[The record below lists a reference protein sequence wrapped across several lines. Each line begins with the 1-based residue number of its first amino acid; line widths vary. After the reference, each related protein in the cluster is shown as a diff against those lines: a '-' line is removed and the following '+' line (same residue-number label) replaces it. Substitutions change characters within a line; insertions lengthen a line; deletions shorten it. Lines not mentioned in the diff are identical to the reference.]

1 MEAALSVKPGTQ
13 VVGALTVHDVDDD
26 ECSLRSPN
34 VRAYVASFEMQQQ
47 QHRPLCRTDDV
58 GKLRPNPPCKTTTA
72 VLKARHLRAASDD
85 LSRSWKTSDKDL
97 AESAVAS
104 RSVAEL
110 KMALF
115 NSATCDQNGRGH
127 DSSENDI
134 IFRLADD
141 YRNGNVSDSFECK
154 DNEIERL
161 VTGKKNR
168 HASSGDSAADCSPRP
183 SSGDERWLKPATDG
197 GVDVVDST
205 GDDAGYFS
213 LPDRR
218 PDKEFKH
225 QTSRCRSQSYSQ
237 TRHRSSAVDDN
248 EVDCTLTYSSDSA
261 GSLSP
266 GPRTSGDDH
275 PRADATS
282 SLGSGTSEDEHCEGP
297 RYRTDASPRTCSDPV
312 ITDDH
317 SSISS
322 VTASGQHLDEVVAAE
337 VGQQKSHVEDRPVVP
352 WRNSTVPSSSEKL
365 TAARL
370 STVLV
375 ATFGS
380 CDEVL
385 CHAVDVV
392 DSYRTTLDYVADLF
406 AESRLIR
413 PCAFDLS
420 IPCQL
425 DATSS
430 CVQFLTVE
438 AVRVSSVFPYI
449 IFFTTTFGFCLTGI
463 FFFRRSLQVIGRFP
477 SRSSRK

>member
-1 MEAALSVKPGTQ
+1 MEAALSIKPGTE
-13 VVGALTVHDVDDD
+13 VVGALTVHDVEDD
-26 ECSLRSPN
+26 ECSLSSPN
-34 VRAYVASFEMQQQ
+34 VRAYVASFEMQ

-115 NSATCDQNGRGH
+115 NSATCDHNGRGH
-127 DSSENDI
+127 DSSENDV
-134 IFRLADD
+134 IFRFVDD
-141 YRNGNVSDSFECK
+141 DRKGNVSDSFECK

-161 VTGKKNR
+161 VTGTKNR

-183 SSGDERWLKPATDG
+183 SSGDERRLKPATDG

-218 PDKEFKH
+218 PDKEFRH

-237 TRHRSSAVDDN
+237 TRHRSSAAVDDDN
-248 EVDCTLTYSSDSA
+248 EVDCTLTYNSDSP

-297 RYRTDASPRTCSDPV
+297 RYHTDASPRTCSDPV
-312 ITDDH
+312 ITFDH
-317 SSISS
+317 SSMSN
-322 VTASGQHLDEVVAAE
+322 VTASGQHLDEVVAEE

-352 WRNSTVPSSSEKL
+352 WRNSTVSTSEKL
-365 TAARL
+365 TAERL
-370 STVLV
+370 SGILV

-438 AVRVSSVFPYI
+438 AVRVSSVFPRYYLLHYYFWLLLDGH
-449 IFFTTTFGFCLTGI
+449 IFPEITPGYWPI
-463 FFFRRSLQVIGRFP
+463 PQ
-477 SRSSRK
+477 